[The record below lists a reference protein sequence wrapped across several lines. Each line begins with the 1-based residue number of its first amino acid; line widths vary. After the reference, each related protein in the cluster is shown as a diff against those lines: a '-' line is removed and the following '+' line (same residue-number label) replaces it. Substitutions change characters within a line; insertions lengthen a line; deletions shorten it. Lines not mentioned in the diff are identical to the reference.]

1 MTSVPPTRYLAF
13 FSLALLGCLLDLST
27 KSWIFGHLGLPG
39 EQGEWWLWPN
49 VFGLQ
54 TSLNEGAL
62 FGLGQGRVNF
72 FSIMSVAA
80 AVGLLLWLFAAGAA
94 RDWLVTVA
102 SGLICAG
109 ILGNLYDRLGLP
121 GLHWNYANPPLHE
134 MGDPVFAVRDW
145 ILVMIGPYR
154 WPNFNLADSML
165 VAGAGLIIIHV
176 IWFDSPRDQKA
187 CEHAPVTA
195 PRGAKAAED

>member
-1 MTSVPPTRYLAF
+1 MKSVPPSRYFVF

-27 KSWIFGHLGLPG
+27 KSWIFAHLGLPG
-39 EQGEWWLWPN
+39 EQGTWWLWPD
-49 VFGLQ
+49 VFGFQ

-62 FGLGQGRVNF
+62 FGVGQGRSNF
-72 FSIMSVAA
+72 FSIMSVIA
-80 AVGLLLWLFAAGAA
+80 AVGILLWLFAAGAA

-121 GLHWNYANPPLHE
+121 GLLWNEANPFHE
-134 MGDPVFAVRDW
+134 LGEPVYAVRDW
-145 ILVMIGPYR
+145 ILVMIGSWP

-176 IWFDSPRDQKA
+176 IWFDGPADQKA
-187 CEHAPVTA
+187 GEHPPAIAPS
-195 PRGAKAAED
+195 GAEAAGE